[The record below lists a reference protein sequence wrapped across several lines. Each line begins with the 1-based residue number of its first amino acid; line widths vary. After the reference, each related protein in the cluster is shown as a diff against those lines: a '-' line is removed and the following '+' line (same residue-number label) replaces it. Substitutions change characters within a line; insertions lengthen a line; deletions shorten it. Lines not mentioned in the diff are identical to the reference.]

1 MSNFIIEI
9 ENLKKE
15 FETPA
20 GTFVALKD
28 INLKVK
34 KGEIV
39 ILKGVSG
46 SGKSTLL
53 SIIGGLDRPTSGKII
68 VDNDFISKL
77 PDRHL
82 SAYRSK
88 KVGIIFQ
95 HFNLIENLSTKD
107 NVIAP
112 LINSKLSLEEIF
124 EKADSAMKK
133 ANIFHKKQTKVSKL
147 SGGEKQRV
155 AIARALVNDPE
166 IILCD
171 EPTANLDRE
180 NAKKFLKILELF
192 YQLKKSVIIATHD
205 PIFEEI
211 KLKHRVILIEDG
223 KIKNS

>member
-1 MSNFIIEI
+1 VSNFIIEI